1 MINRGQYMDIKE
13 LRSEGLSIR
22 DIARRKGLSRNMVR
36 RVSRSEHPMQIRAGV
51 LASMLEPGT
60 LKLSMVV

>member
-22 DIARRKGLSRNMVR
+22 DIARRTGLSRNTVR
-36 RVSRSEHPMQIRAGV
+36 RVLRGEHPMQVRAG
-51 LASMLEPGT
+51 AR
-60 LKLSMVV
+60 